1 MKDVAPYIFPQNNGI
16 LMPVSVL
23 FFPYLPLLIHQ
34 KIWQLTRLT
43 LFLQTDLEKMLETIY
58 LTVGIVAICVL
69 FLCVGII
76 IKGRFPSMHVSG
88 NKEMQ
93 KRGIGC
99 VQSQDREAR
108 KKNKHAIAEIEKEER
123 ENN

>member
-1 MKDVAPYIFPQNNGI
+1 
-16 LMPVSVL
+16 
-23 FFPYLPLLIHQ
+23 
-34 KIWQLTRLT
+34 
-43 LFLQTDLEKMLETIY
+43 MLETIY
-58 LTVGIVAICVL
+58 LTAAIVGICVF
-69 FLCVGII
+69 FLCIGII
-76 IKGRFPSMHVSG
+76 IKGKFPSMHVSG

-108 KKNKHAIAEIEKEER
+108 KENKHAIAERDTENKR